1 MKSKFN
7 KQRMNKRASVIY
19 APLLGL
25 MLLIVLSILFANI
38 IKEHEKFEADP
49 MGEKQFSLL
58 KTHATAI
65 HAIDYLEMVS
75 PYVFQLAR
83 DEVANSGGLKY
94 HSCGTYRG
102 SPVLDVENEDCF
114 PLGETLDE
122 AFTDAFNNNMND
134 YLFNY
139 KPIYLP
145 RDNFE
150 VEVIAND
157 VKVTPIKP
165 LNFQIISTSS
175 TVLFEPV
182 EGDWIDRPREYAT
195 TVSPGLR
202 LVGSSGSMTV
212 DSHDIAELDALIVN
226 VMNSGGSYTAVEL
239 VETLGFTYYPGS
251 VNTVVSR
258 YKDRIIYYAN
268 LYGVPAEDMVGL
280 ISQESGGDPE
290 IGSSTG
296 CWGLGQF
303 CGPTA
308 YDYGLCDEIVMVSNK
323 KEYCVYQD
331 DRNDPEK
338 SMDAIARY
346 LKVLL
351 ARYSEYKYQNYFAHA
366 DYNAGA
372 GVVLDVIEEAKLEY
386 STDDPTWLE
395 VASMVGSEDIIE
407 HYSWVTDDN
416 EKDLIYSVE
425 KALEVKKHAPRVMAY
440 KQVYEGD

>member
-139 KPIYLP
+139 KPVYLP

-150 VEVIAND
+150 VEVIATD
-157 VKVTPIKP
+157 V
-165 LNFQIISTSS
+165 
-175 TVLFEPV
+175 
-182 EGDWIDRPREYAT
+182 
-195 TVSPGLR
+195 
-202 LVGSSGSMTV
+202 M
-212 DSHDIAELDALIVN
+212 
-226 VMNSGGSYTAVEL
+226 
-239 VETLGFTYYPGS
+239 
-251 VNTVVSR
+251 
-258 YKDRIIYYAN
+258 
-268 LYGVPAEDMVGL
+268 
-280 ISQESGGDPE
+280 
-290 IGSSTG
+290 
-296 CWGLGQF
+296 
-303 CGPTA
+303 
-308 YDYGLCDEIVMVSNK
+308 
-323 KEYCVYQD
+323 
-331 DRNDPEK
+331 
-338 SMDAIARY
+338 
-346 LKVLL
+346 
-351 ARYSEYKYQNYFAHA
+351 
-366 DYNAGA
+366 
-372 GVVLDVIEEAKLEY
+372 
-386 STDDPTWLE
+386 
-395 VASMVGSEDIIE
+395 
-407 HYSWVTDDN
+407 
-416 EKDLIYSVE
+416 
-425 KALEVKKHAPRVMAY
+425 
-440 KQVYEGD
+440 